1 PDVSCADSDPTCTFP
16 NQPGAVGFSAGLEYI
31 KNQTIDTQTGL
42 IGCDPSNDQNC
53 GPIFQHGKKDSYHY
67 ALFSHGVGVP
77 NWFLSDGSLS
87 SVSQSGSTVTFTT
100 SSPHGIQP
108 ILGDTLCS
116 SPNYIG
122 RVTVVSAISNPNL
135 NGTYCAKAG
144 NPPAPN
150 KFAITLA
157 NSSTTAT
164 YTKTT
169 DPNLGVANGKVTSI
183 SGFSDVGGQN

>member
-1 PDVSCADSDPTCTFP
+1 
-16 NQPGAVGFSAGLEYI
+16 
-31 KNQTIDTQTGL
+31 
-42 IGCDPSNDQNC
+42 
-53 GPIFQHGKKDSYHY
+53 DSYHY

-100 SSPHGIQP
+100 SSSHGISP
-108 ILGDTLCS
+108 IANDNLCS
-116 SPNYIG
+116 TANGFIG

-135 NGTYCAKAG
+135 NGTYCAKALA
-144 NPPAPN
+144 PPAAN

-183 SGFSDVGGQN
+183 SGFSDVGCQ